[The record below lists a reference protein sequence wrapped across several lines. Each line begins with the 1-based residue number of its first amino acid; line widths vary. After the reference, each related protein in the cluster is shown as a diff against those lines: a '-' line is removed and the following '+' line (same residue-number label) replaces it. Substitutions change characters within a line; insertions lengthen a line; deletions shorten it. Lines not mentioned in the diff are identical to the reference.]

1 MQNIIIAIDGF
12 SACGKS
18 TTAKLVAEKLGFT
31 YIDTGAMY
39 RAVTLYFL
47 EHYIS
52 LDNPKEVSKALSN
65 IHLSFQKTASS
76 TNADMFLNGL
86 NVEDEIRKMYISDQV
101 SQVSALKDV
110 RVAMVDQQQRMGKKK
125 AIVMDGRDIGTH
137 VFPQA
142 ELKIFMS
149 ADMEIRAGRR
159 QQELLEKGQMVPL
172 TEVIENIRK
181 RDAIDTT
188 RKESPLTKAE
198 DAILVDT
205 SHLTIEE
212 QVDIVLHYATEV
224 VTAKIKG

>member
-47 EHYIS
+47 QHYVS
-52 LDNPKEVSKALSN
+52 LDNPKEISKALSN

-125 AIVMDGRDIGTH
+125 AIVMDGRDIGTY

-172 TEVIENIRK
+172 TDVIENIRK
-181 RDAIDTT
+181 RDEIDTT
-188 RKESPLTKAE
+188 RKESPLVQAS
-198 DAILVDT
+198 DAVLVDT

-224 VTAKIKG
+224 ITAKIKG

>member
-47 EHYIS
+47 QHYVS
-52 LDNPKEVSKALSN
+52 LDNPKEISKALSN

-125 AIVMDGRDIGTH
+125 AIVMDGRDIGTY

-172 TEVIENIRK
+172 TDVIENIRK
-181 RDAIDTT
+181 RDEIDTT
-188 RKESPLTKAE
+188 RKESPLVQAS
-198 DAILVDT
+198 DAVLVDT

-224 VTAKIKG
+224 ITAKMKG

>member
-1 MQNIIIAIDGF
+1 MQNIIIAIDGY

-47 EHYIS
+47 QHYIS

-65 IHLSFQKTASS
+65 IHLTFQKTASS

-149 ADMEIRAGRR
+149 ADMEIRAGR
-159 QQELLEKGQMVPL
+159 
-172 TEVIENIRK
+172 
-181 RDAIDTT
+181 
-188 RKESPLTKAE
+188 
-198 DAILVDT
+198 
-205 SHLTIEE
+205 
-212 QVDIVLHYATEV
+212 
-224 VTAKIKG
+224 

>member
-1 MQNIIIAIDGF
+1 MQNIIIAIDGY

-47 EHYIS
+47 QHYIS
-52 LDNPKEVSKALSN
+52 LDNPKEVAKALDN
-65 IHLSFQKTASS
+65 IHLTFQRTATSQQ
-76 TNADMFLNGL
+76 ADMFLNGL
-86 NVEDEIRKMYISDQV
+86 NVEDEIRKMYISEHV
-101 SQVSALKDV
+101 STVSALKAV

-125 AIVMDGRDIGTH
+125 GIVMDGRDIGTY

-142 ELKIFMS
+142 ELKIFMT

-159 QQELLEKGQMVPL
+159 QQELLEKGQLVPL
-172 TEVIENIRK
+172 TDVIENIRK

-188 RKESPLTKAE
+188 RKESPLVQAS
-198 DAILVDT
+198 DAVLVDT

-212 QVDIVLHYATEV
+212 QVDIVLHFVTEKI
-224 VTAKIKG
+224 TNKIKG